1 MECGSC
7 GHANPEHAKFC
18 LECGSPFA
26 PRCRACGTELPPS
39 ARFCLECGAALAAA
53 PTQKPR
59 AETRPRSYTPKHL
72 AEKILTQRSA
82 LEGERKQVTVLFAD
96 VKGSM
101 ELAEV
106 LGAEAW
112 HEVLD
117 RFFEILADGVHRF
130 EGTVNQYTGDGIM
143 ALFGAPVAH
152 EDHAQRACF
161 AALALRDQLREF
173 AREVKRGHG
182 VDLATRIGINSGEVV
197 VGKIGD
203 DLRMDYTAQG
213 HTVGLAQRMEALASA
228 GSIYVSEHTAAL
240 TDVYFALE
248 DLGEFTVKGAAEP
261 LRVFE
266 LQGAGPARTRFDL
279 SRARGLVR
287 FVGRDAE
294 MQTLEAALQR
304 TRRSEGQAIGV
315 VADAG
320 TGKSRLCFEFAERAR
335 AAGVRVMEGRCVAH
349 GKNLPLLPV
358 LEVIRGYFGIE
369 EGDDDRTAREKIAG
383 RLLLLD
389 DTYRDML
396 PILFEFLGV
405 PDPERPALE
414 TSPEAR
420 QRRLFALLHRLAKA
434 GGATGDEVGLVLFE
448 DLHWID
454 AASER
459 WLEEWVNATLG
470 SRTLLLLNFR
480 PEYHADWM
488 ARAHYQQIA
497 LAPLSAEAIEEL
509 LVDLI
514 GSHESTAGLAKR
526 IHAHTGGNP
535 FFAEEVVQTLIE
547 SGQLE
552 GARGAYRLAM
562 PVERL
567 EVPATVQALLA
578 ARIDRLA
585 EREKRVL
592 QAASVIGKD
601 FPEPLLATVA
611 ELPERELA
619 DALAALRSAEF
630 VHEVSLYPV
639 AEYTFKHPL
648 TQEVA
653 LGSLLGERR
662 RALHAAV
669 AKAIEAS
676 DGDLD
681 EQAALLAHHWDSAGA
696 VTPAAV
702 WHRRAAEWI
711 AGRNAAEA
719 AHHWQRV
726 RALADEIPDQTLA
739 SELGE
744 RSRLL
749 LVELAWRRGI
759 SEEEADEQLRDGEAW
774 AGRRGDPVALARFY
788 GAYATAI
795 AVGLGRL
802 AQARSLFEKGLRLA
816 EDAADPVVTFALQ
829 LRLGLVFEYMGEVA
843 SARRAFEAASTHAL
857 GDQEAA
863 SALVGYYAP
872 PFAIG
877 CLAGCA
883 IDEGEVER
891 ACELTARG
899 VAMARAEGATE
910 VLGWLLAYEA
920 RAWLER
926 GELSRARR
934 LAQESL
940 EIAERIESP
949 LSRQVAS
956 IDLASILLEE
966 GDLDAATRT
975 AEEAIALSRQSMRSG
990 VPYAMSTLARI
1001 RLQRGEHD
1009 AARALA
1015 QEAHRIAEDAGFGR
1029 GRLATELTLAR
1040 IAFADDDAEEAARW
1054 LERAADTVERQGVR
1068 DGRRAAVY
1076 ELRAEL
1082 LRRRGDSPG
1091 ATSALQEA
1099 VDCFREM
1106 GAPLRAER
1114 LEAQLRAG

>member
-1 MECGSC
+1 VECGSC
-7 GHANPEHAKFC
+7 GHANPERAKFC
-18 LECGSPFA
+18 LECGA
-26 PRCRACGTELPPS
+26 PIALRCASCGTELPAN
-39 ARFCLECGAALAAA
+39 ARFCLECGTAVA
-53 PTQKPR
+53 PTTTKVKKQD
-59 AETRPRSYTPKHL
+59 RPLSYTPRHL
-72 AEKILTQRSA
+72 AEKILTQRAA

-101 ELAEV
+101 ELAEA

-112 HEVLD
+112 HGVLD
-117 RFFEILADGVHRF
+117 RFFEILTDGVHRF

-143 ALFGAPVAH
+143 ALFGAPIAH

-173 AREVKRGHG
+173 AREIKRSHG
-182 VDLATRIGINSGEVV
+182 VDFATRIGLNSGEVI

-213 HTVGLAQRMEALASA
+213 HTVGLAQRMEALASS
-228 GSIYVSEHTAAL
+228 GSIYLSEHTAAL
-240 TDVYFALE
+240 ASVYFALE
-248 DLGEFTVKGAAEP
+248 DLGEFTVKGATEP

-266 LQGAGPARTRFDL
+266 LQGTGSARTRFDL

-294 MQTLEAALQR
+294 MQTLEAALER
-304 TRRSEGQAIGV
+304 TRRNEGQVVGV

-349 GKNLPLLPV
+349 GRNLPLLPV
-358 LEVIRGYFGIE
+358 LEVIRSYFGIE

-396 PILFEFLGV
+396 AILFEFLGV
-405 PDPERPALE
+405 PDPERPGPEA
-414 TSPEAR
+414 SAEAR
-420 QRRLFALLHRLAKA
+420 QRRLFALLHRLAKD

-454 AASER
+454 AASEA
-459 WLEEWVNATLG
+459 WIAEWVNSTLG

-488 ARAHYQQIA
+488 ARAHYQQLA
-497 LAPLSAEAIEEL
+497 LAPLSAEAIQEL

-514 GSHESTAGLAKR
+514 GSHESTGGLAKR

-552 GARGAYRLAM
+552 GARGAYRLAT

-567 EVPATVQALLA
+567 EVPPTVQALLA

-592 QAASVIGKD
+592 QTASVIGKD
-601 FPEPLLATVA
+601 FSEPLLAAVA

-619 DALAALRSAEF
+619 DALAVLRNAEF
-630 VHEVSLYPV
+630 VHEVSLYPL

-662 RALHAAV
+662 RALHAGV
-669 AKAIEAS
+669 AKAIEA
-676 DGDLD
+676 GEEDLD
-681 EQAALLAHHWDSAGA
+681 EQAALLAHHWEAAGE
-696 VTPAAV
+696 VTPAAR

-719 AHHWQRV
+719 SHHWQRV
-726 RALADEIPDQTLA
+726 RALADEIPDEALA
-739 SELGE
+739 HELGE

-749 LVELAWRRGI
+749 IIELAWRRGI
-759 SEEEADEQLRDGEAW
+759 SRKEADELLEEGEAW
-774 AGRRGDPVALARFY
+774 AERQGDSLARARLY
-788 GAYATAI
+788 NAVGIAI
-795 AVGLGRL
+795 ALGLGEVRRARKLLEEAHRL
-802 AQARSLFEKGLRLA
+802 ASEAGDTVLTFTIELRLTLVSEYQGDA
-816 EDAADPVVTFALQ
+816 RAQRRAVDAANAYDAPAMA
-829 LRLGLVFEYMGEVA
+829 E
-843 SARRAFEAASTHAL
+843 
-857 GDQEAA
+857 A
-863 SALVGYYAP
+863 SALVGYDAP
-872 PFAIG
+872 SFVTALLG
-877 CLAGCA
+877 QAA
-883 IDEGEVER
+883 ADEGRLAEGLED
-891 ACELTARG
+891 LDRG
-899 VAMARAEGATE
+899 MEMARAAGATE
-910 VLGWLLAYEA
+910 VLGWVSSFAAHVALESGDLT
-920 RAWLER
+920 RA
-926 GELSRARR
+926 AR
-934 LAQESL
+934 LARESR
-940 EIAERIESP
+940 EIAEQVESP
-949 LSRQVAS
+949 VSRATS
-956 IDLASILLEE
+956 THALARVLAAE
-966 GDLDAATRT
+966 GDHDAALAVAEQALEFCSRT
-975 AEEAIALSRQSMRSG
+975 SRSA
-990 VPYAMSTLARI
+990 VPEVLCVMAGI
-1001 RLQRGEHD
+1001 RCLQGDIE

-1015 QEAHRIAEDAGFGR
+1015 SEALQTSEERGFQRGLLFAEVTLAQAALAAREPKVATRWIERAEDTANRSG
-1029 GRLATELTLAR
+1029 
-1040 IAFADDDAEEAARW
+1040 I
-1054 LERAADTVERQGVR
+1054 
-1068 DGRRAAVY
+1068 GRRRATLL

-1082 LRRRGDSPG
+1082 QDQRGDAAG
-1091 ATSALQEA
+1091 AATMLREA
-1099 VDCFREM
+1099 IRAHREM
-1106 GAPLRAER
+1106 GAPRRAER
-1114 LEAQLRAG
+1114 IEADLAGG